1 MAIKN
6 YKMQVAP
13 LALLLA
19 GPVLAEDI
27 GPSGSLLTDRSLPVS
42 LLEIPT
48 VGISQRGLALS
59 NRALGLLEDLAER
72 YGIDRIRNGSP
83 PYPSE
88 FMSEKECASVR
99 VASNRHKE
107 QMAAGYF
114 PDPARELCVFTR
126 VDAQAL
132 VLRFAG
138 RSVEPYT
145 VSAGARTS
153 ANSELTLRLHVAEPA
168 LILVE
173 AFEHAGCSSSGG
185 FAGFEKQDCLHL
197 EELSGSLST
206 LIQAESVR

>member
-1 MAIKN
+1 MVIKHH
-6 YKMQVAP
+6 KIQVAL
-13 LALLLA
+13 LALLLT

-27 GPSGSLLTDRSLPVS
+27 GPSGSLVTARPPPPS

-48 VGISQRGLALS
+48 VGISPRGLALS
-59 NRALGLLEDLAER
+59 NRALGLLEDLAKR

-83 PYPSE
+83 PYQSE
-88 FMSEKECASVR
+88 FMSEEECASVR
-99 VASNRHKE
+99 VRSNRHKE

-168 LILVE
+168 LILVD
-173 AFEHAGCSSSGG
+173 AFEHAGCSASGG
-185 FAGFEKQDCLHL
+185 FATFEAQDCIHL
-197 EELSGSLST
+197 EELSSSLST